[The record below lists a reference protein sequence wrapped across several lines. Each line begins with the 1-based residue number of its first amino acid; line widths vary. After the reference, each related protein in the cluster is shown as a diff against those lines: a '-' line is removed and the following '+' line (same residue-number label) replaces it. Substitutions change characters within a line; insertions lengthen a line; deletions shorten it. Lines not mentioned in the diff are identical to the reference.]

1 MRKLRFIKQYNK
13 KMYHNKKMYRRT
25 LAMQHLLAGN
35 SREIM
40 GRRAYCINKF
50 RHVVYHVRKYKE

>member
-13 KMYHNKKMYRRT
+13 KMYRRT
-25 LAMQHLLAGN
+25 LVMQHLLADN

-40 GRRAYCINKF
+40 GRRAYYINKF
-50 RHVVYHVRKYKE
+50 GYIVRHIRKYSE

>member
-1 MRKLRFIKQYNK
+1 MRKLRFIKQY
-13 KMYHNKKMYRRT
+13 NKKMYRRT